1 MKITVA
7 LDSFK
12 GSCSAKEACEA
23 VAMGIK
29 NYIPDANTILCP
41 VSDGGEG
48 LIDTLYPILKSM
60 GYEKYSKEVTGP
72 YLKKVVAHY
81 LKKDNYCILEMAQC
95 SGLELEVKEKRN
107 CLDATTYGL
116 GELLDYVISKGCTD
130 IKVGLGGSA
139 TNDAGI
145 GFAQAL
151 GAKFYTKD
159 GCEIKHIL
167 CAKDIQSVARVDTE
181 ALDKKLKGI
190 NVYGTCDVNN
200 TLIGKNGATYV
211 FGPQKGLD
219 LNLLD
224 KIDNDIK
231 YLASMLDK
239 HYMLDVV
246 NTKGSGAA
254 GGLGAALIWYC
265 KGELKPGI
273 DVVMEILSLE
283 DHIKDSSL
291 VIVGEGRMDGQSVQG
306 KAPLGVASVAK
317 KYSVPVVSICGS
329 IASDAKVLYKNNI
342 DAMFSICDGPM
353 PLEKAMANAKALL
366 EKTSENV
373 IRLIGQSQRIKL

>member
-1 MKITVA
+1 M
-7 LDSFK
+7 
-12 GSCSAKEACEA
+12 
-23 VAMGIK
+23 
-29 NYIPDANTILCP
+29 
-41 VSDGGEG
+41 
-48 LIDTLYPILKSM
+48 
-60 GYEKYSKEVTGP
+60 
-72 YLKKVVAHY
+72 
-81 LKKDNYCILEMAQC
+81 
-95 SGLELEVKEKRN
+95 
-107 CLDATTYGL
+107 
-116 GELLDYVISKGCTD
+116 
-130 IKVGLGGSA
+130 
-139 TNDAGI
+139 
-145 GFAQAL
+145 
-151 GAKFYTKD
+151 GAKFYTDD

-265 KGELKPGI
+265 
-273 DVVMEILSLE
+273 
-283 DHIKDSSL
+283 
-291 VIVGEGRMDGQSVQG
+291 QG
-306 KAPLGVASVAK
+306 L
-317 KYSVPVVSICGS
+317 YRISI
-329 IASDAKVLYKNNI
+329 
-342 DAMFSICDGPM
+342 
-353 PLEKAMANAKALL
+353 
-366 EKTSENV
+366 
-373 IRLIGQSQRIKL
+373 QRRCWI

>member
-23 VAMGIK
+23 VAFGIK
-29 NYIPDANTILCP
+29 NYLPDANTILCP
-41 VSDGGEG
+41 ISDGGEG
-48 LIDTLYPILKSM
+48 LVDTLYPILETL
-60 GYEKYSKEVTGP
+60 GYKKYSKEVTGP

-81 LKKDNYCILEMAQC
+81 LKKDNCCILEMAQC

-116 GELLDYVISKGCTD
+116 GELLDYVIKQGATD

-167 CAKDIQSVARVDTE
+167 CAKDIQSIASVDTDI
-181 ALDKKLKGI
+181 LDKKLKGI
-190 NVYGTCDVNN
+190 NVYGTCDVTN

-219 LNLLD
+219 LNILD
-224 KIDNDIK
+224 KMDNAIK
-231 YLASMLDK
+231 DLASILDK
-239 HYMLDVV
+239 HYRLDVI

-273 DVVMEILSLE
+273 NVVMEILSLE
-283 DHIKDSSL
+283 EHIKDSSL

-306 KAPLGVASVAK
+306 KAPVGVASLAK
-317 KYSVPVVSICGS
+317 KYSVPVVAICGS
-329 IASDAKVLYKNNI
+329 ITDDARILYENSI

-353 PLEKAMANAKALL
+353 PLDKAMVNAKQLL
-366 EKTSENV
+366 AKTSENV
-373 IRLIGQSQRIKL
+373 VRVIGQFRK